1 MKRASGRPAKHWE
14 RGRRT
19 MADVTTEFLF
29 EVSVDLEEAQ
39 QVGATPHGNRQIYYV
54 KGGTFEGRNLKG
66 EVLPGGG
73 DWLLLRPD
81 GAGELDVRATLRTDD
96 GHLIYSYYRGILR
109 GQPDTAD
116 FYFRTAP
123 FYETASEKYG
133 WLNRIV
139 AVGVGTVETNRVSYD
154 VFEIV

>member
-1 MKRASGRPAKHWE
+1 
-14 RGRRT
+14 
-19 MADVTTEFLF
+19 MAELHSKLLF
-29 EVSVDLEEAQ
+29 HMSADLEEAQ
-39 QVGATPHGNRQIYYV
+39 DVGATPHGNRRIYYV
-54 KGGTFEGRNLKG
+54 TGGAFEGPKLRG

-96 GHLIYSYYRGILR
+96 GHLIYTYYRGILR
-109 GQPDTAD
+109 GQAGTPDY
-116 FYFRTAP
+116 YFRTTP

-139 AVGVGTVETNRVSYD
+139 AVGVGRVEPNRVSYD
-154 VFEIV
+154 VFEIL

>member
-1 MKRASGRPAKHWE
+1 
-14 RGRRT
+14 
-19 MADVTTEFLF
+19 MAELHSKFLF
-29 EVSVDLEEAQ
+29 RMSADLEEAQ
-39 QVGATPHGNRQIYYV
+39 DVGATPHGNRRIYYV
-54 KGGTFEGRNLKG
+54 TGGVFEGPAIRG

-73 DWLLLRPD
+73 DWLLLRAD

-96 GHLIYSYYRGILR
+96 GHLIYTSYRGILR
-109 GQPDTAD
+109 GRPDTPD

-139 AVGVGTVETNRVSYD
+139 AVGVGTVEPQRVSYN